1 MLWLPK
7 GKELSQH
14 GGLVDAVGERA
25 AEECNQFLTI
35 AGDGTIAM
43 WDIRIEGSEVQGAFK
58 RKLLALRRSTQT
70 PGARNSRRRKS
81 EQAGAGNMDATVWGP
96 SIIVRVQR
104 PAASLGGAGQSV
116 GLCSLEF
123 SGVHPASRFYVT
135 TEEGDLIYAMWSRD
149 AEGSGGSGAS
159 NEEQSALALTGSG
172 SAANHQAVQV
182 GLTVDAS
189 VLWVAADHFRPAL
202 ALQRSK
208 FLPNCILSVGK
219 SSFNLWCV
227 AATDRSL
234 RSSFAGRRGARVASA
249 PVAWWFGRHRV
260 GSSGP
265 VLANRWTYFWPNVG
279 PILDQLVLLAYT
291 PSPDAFQML
300 TRALSLS
307 LSLSLHV
314 YPPPTPGTRA
324 STNRSSPPRSRRFP
338 SPPDAGVR
346 RAPVLS
352 SFPNRTAAS
361 TCGSSPS
368 RRISQRRR

>member
-1 MLWLPK
+1 MQWLPK

-14 GGLVDAVGERA
+14 GGLVDAVGAHA

-43 WDIRIEGSEVQGAFK
+43 WDIRIEGAEVQNAFK

-70 PGARNSRRRKS
+70 PGARHSRRRKS
-81 EQAGAGNMDATVWGP
+81 EQAGAGTMESTVWGP
-96 SIIVRVQR
+96 SIVVRVQR
-104 PAASLGGAGQSV
+104 PAASLGGTGQSV
-116 GLCSLEF
+116 GLCSIEF

-149 AEGSGGSGAS
+149 AEGSGGSGTS

-189 VLWVAADHFRPAL
+189 VFWVASDHFRPAL

-227 AATDRSL
+227 GLAVTFAPPRRLCCSCACVPMLVQCMCCAHISPMLTCALSRSL
-234 RSSFAGRRGARVASA
+234 
-249 PVAWWFGRHRV
+249 
-260 GSSGP
+260 
-265 VLANRWTYFWPNVG
+265 
-279 PILDQLVLLAYT
+279 
-291 PSPDAFQML
+291 AF
-300 TRALSLS
+300 SLS
-307 LSLSLHV
+307 LSLSLFV
-314 YPPPTPGTRA
+314 
-324 STNRSSPPRSRRFP
+324 
-338 SPPDAGVR
+338 
-346 RAPVLS
+346 
-352 SFPNRTAAS
+352 
-361 TCGSSPS
+361 
-368 RRISQRRR
+368 